1 MTAVHEGRSIDT
13 TMGFTPLDGLMMA
26 TRCGALDPGLLL
38 YLQSECGIGITTMQ
52 DALARNSGLLGVSGV
67 SADIR
72 AVISAA
78 AAGNE
83 AARLAYERF
92 ILYGRR
98 GLGAMSGSLGG
109 VDAVVFT
116 GGIGEHSAQV
126 RHDLMRALGPD
137 LIDRRRNEAARIGN
151 SAPGTDVV
159 EIGADLPR
167 VLVIGAREDR
177 IIARD
182 VRAVAH
188 AARV

>member
-1 MTAVHEGRSIDT
+1 
-13 TMGFTPLDGLMMA
+13 MMA